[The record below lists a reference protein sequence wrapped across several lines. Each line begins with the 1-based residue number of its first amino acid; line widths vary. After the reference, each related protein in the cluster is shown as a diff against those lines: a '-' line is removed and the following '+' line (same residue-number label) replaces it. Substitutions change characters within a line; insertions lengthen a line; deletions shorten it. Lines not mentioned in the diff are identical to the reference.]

1 MEPVVAEPVMP
12 LPAVPLE
19 PVPVCEPGMDAEI
32 LVLLLVW
39 NVIVP
44 EGDSTVKLRPDTLTF
59 VTLPEMVEPESVVR
73 VIVDVDVDGDGV
85 VVGRSSVWAKAV
97 LVTSSPSATAVAA
110 TRIVRI
116 SVT

>member
-1 MEPVVAEPVMP
+1 MP

-19 PVPVCEPGMDAEI
+19 PVPVCEPGMDAAI
-32 LVLLLVW
+32 WVLLLVW

-73 VIVDVDVDGDGV
+73 VIVDVDVDGVGV
-85 VVGRSSVWAKAV
+85 GLSSVWARAA
-97 LVTSSPSATAVAA
+97 LETSSPSATAVAA

-116 SVT
+116 SVTSRGVFRNGV